1 MKLAI
6 VSHVRHYRR
15 NGRLFAYAP
24 YAREIEVWAD
34 LFDEVVI
41 AAPFSEAEPAGDC
54 GPINRT
60 NLRILPQRELGG
72 ESWTAKLKLACFLP
86 AMGWDLSQALHQA
99 DAVHVRCPGNL
110 GFLGTILGP
119 FFSKHLV
126 AKFAGQWNSN
136 PNDPLSVRVQ
146 RAILSSPWWN
156 GPVTVYGNWP
166 NLPKHV
172 VPFFSSALTAD
183 QMTLATNALQERNSK
198 ESRDILFVGRLSQ
211 AKNVDVLIKAL
222 AQLRKENI
230 SFQCTIAG
238 EGPELS
244 SLEALR
250 DKLSLGDSIEF
261 TGGVEFGRILEL
273 YKRHGILVLASQTEG
288 WPKAITE
295 GMSFGLVTIGSNLGL
310 IPKMLG
316 EGRGFLVTP
325 GDVNALAAALRQILA
340 APEQYSEMRVRAAA
354 WAQSYSL
361 DSLRES
367 IRILLEEH
375 WGAPTNNRL
384 QPVSQ
389 PDPQPENLAST
400 EVLRG

>member
-1 MKLAI
+1 
-6 VSHVRHYRR
+6 
-15 NGRLFAYAP
+15 
-24 YAREIEVWAD
+24 
-34 LFDEVVI
+34 
-41 AAPFSEAEPAGDC
+41 
-54 GPINRT
+54 
-60 NLRILPQRELGG
+60 
-72 ESWTAKLKLACFLP
+72 
-86 AMGWDLSQALHQA
+86 
-99 DAVHVRCPGNL
+99 
-110 GFLGTILGP
+110 
-119 FFSKHLV
+119 
-126 AKFAGQWNSN
+126 
-136 PNDPLSVRVQ
+136 
-146 RAILSSPWWN
+146 
-156 GPVTVYGNWP
+156 
-166 NLPKHV
+166 
-172 VPFFSSALTAD
+172 
-183 QMTLATNALQERNSK
+183 
-198 ESRDILFVGRLSQ
+198 
-211 AKNVDVLIKAL
+211 
-222 AQLRKENI
+222 
-230 SFQCTIAG
+230 
-238 EGPELS
+238 
-244 SLEALR
+244 LR